1 MRLLEEQ
8 HGPEEHWQLVAFR
21 DLDGALEWAEDQLLS
36 RGAPPNPPRGPL
48 PRPAHRICYGLSPEQ
63 VENFGE
69 LLEPRRFDAGET
81 ILRRGERAD
90 RIYFLVD
97 GELSV
102 VTELLNGELRRLS
115 TLARGIGFGELAA
128 VTRTLRSADVR
139 ADEATVCHALSV
151 AGFERLSETH
161 PEIKL
166 VVREN
171 LLRGVNLTV
180 ARRTHEVATLA
191 Q

>member
-1 MRLLEEQ
+1 
-8 HGPEEHWQLVAFR
+8 
-21 DLDGALEWAEDQLLS
+21 
-36 RGAPPNPPRGPL
+36 
-48 PRPAHRICYGLSPEQ
+48 
-63 VENFGE
+63 
-69 LLEPRRFDAGET
+69 
-81 ILRRGERAD
+81 
-90 RIYFLVD
+90 
-97 GELSV
+97 
-102 VTELLNGELRRLS
+102 
-115 TLARGIGFGELAA
+115 
-128 VTRTLRSADVR
+128 
-139 ADEATVCHALSV
+139 V